1 MPDFI
6 AQIPDR
12 YIYYVARRRGSS
24 FFFFFLS
31 GVAMMAMVMV
41 RQTSIPNVD
50 GTSGFL
56 SALALRHP
64 HHIMGAY
71 A

>member
-1 MPDFI
+1 M

-12 YIYYVARRRGSS
+12 YIYIYIYYVARRRGSS
-24 FFFFFLS
+24 FFFLS
-31 GVAMMAMVMV
+31 GVAMAWPWSV

-64 HHIMGAY
+64 RHIMGAY